1 MTAHVR
7 RVRAAAAILLVLA
20 LAGGVAGAQAIDTD
34 EEALFGSP
42 DEDTSDL
49 FDSDLF
55 DSDLLDGEVLVTEP
69 EAAPDAAAEPAAPPP
84 VEIGGSYRFS
94 LTGEAHWASPADL
107 ADEPLQPDSHRATV
121 DLGATVFL
129 DARPADDFRV
139 FGKVDLSYPFST
151 DAAAQPAREFDDV
164 VSVKEL
170 FSDFSIGD
178 ALFLRGGKHTIAWG
192 VGYFFSPADVL
203 NLTAIDPEDPDAER
217 EGPVSLRANLPID
230 FHNLYLYAIAD
241 PVDGGVQLA
250 AAPKA
255 EVVLDGAEVGV
266 GAYFH
271 PERVP
276 RAMLTLTTSLLELDL
291 FAELEGSLGSDRR
304 FVERADR
311 GTGNCVRAAHRAQ
324 HRRPVRGGHRRVALH
339 PRAGRGGLV
348 GHPGGPVPVER
359 RGLRRPGSAARQPRR
374 GGRAAGGGRPERR
387 RPGVPGPALR
397 GSVPQRGARPRR
409 RLVGRRAVAVQPERR
424 LRAGRAV
431 GDVPAARLPEPAR
444 RRHRHLRR
452 GRRRDDPV
460 RRPRR
465 RLPHRHPRF
474 RPLLTGCHESRRRRP
489 DGARCGTIQASG
501 IESPTPRS
509 RTLPWQEDET

>member
-1 MTAHVR
+1 MTAPVR
-7 RVRAAAAILLVLA
+7 RRLPAAAAILFAVTVA

-34 EEALFGSP
+34 EESLFGSP
-42 DEDTSDL
+42 DEDDEGAKENRDAGELTGLPGEDSGDAEEGLFDTSDL
-49 FDSDLF
+49 FE
-55 DSDLLDGEVLVTEP
+55 GEVLVTEP
-69 EAAPDAAAEPAAPPP
+69 EAPADAAAEPAAPPP
-84 VEIGGSYRFS
+84 VEIGGSYRFA

-107 ADEPLQPDSHRATV
+107 ADEPLEPDSHRATV

-151 DAAAQPAREFDDV
+151 DAGAQPAREFDDV

-241 PVDGGVQLA
+241 PVDDGVQLA

-276 RAMLTLTTSLLELDL
+276 RAMLTLTTSLLDFDL

-304 FVERADR
+304 FVERVDR
-311 GTGNCVRAAHRAQ
+311 ATGNAFGLRTVRNTEDPFAAATAGLRYTHAPAGEDWSATLAGQYLWNGEGYDSPDVLRDNRAG
-324 HRRPVRGGHRRVALH
+324 VAALLAAGDLSLADLAFRGRHYAAASLNVAL
-339 PRAGRGGLV
+339 
-348 GHPGGPVPVER
+348 
-359 RGLRRPGSAARQPRR
+359 
-374 GGRAAGGGRPERR
+374 
-387 RPGVPGPALR
+387 
-397 GSVPQRGARPRR
+397 
-409 RLVGRRAVAVQPERR
+409 GRRADWSAGVLWLSNLSDGSARVAPSVT
-424 LRAGRAV
+424 
-431 GDVPAARLPEPAR
+431 
-444 RRHRHLRR
+444 
-452 GRRRDDPV
+452 
-460 RRPRR
+460 
-465 RLPHRHPRF
+465 F
-474 RPLLTGCHESRRRRP
+474 RPLDYLSLRAAATVTYGEEGAEMTPSGSRVGVSLTATLG
-489 DGARCGTIQASG
+489 SG
-501 IESPTPRS
+501 RF
-509 RTLPWQEDET
+509 